1 MKKVLV
7 FLSACILLTCFMTF
21 SAFAAGGY
29 VHDDADILTPSHEQE
44 LVEMAQGVGEKH
56 GLDIVIVT
64 STGISDSM
72 LASYADNY
80 YDSNGY
86 SDDGVLILI
95 VEDSGARFISTCGK
109 AIDIVDPYL
118 GEFSNRTGSLFDD
131 CLYAEAFTECI
142 ILVDELS
149 EEHAEK
155 DGSSNIVQS
164 VIINLVIGFVIAFIV
179 TSVMKSSLKSVRM
192 QPMASGYMKN
202 DSFNITRSNDLF
214 LYRTVSRTPRANSS
228 SGGSGTRTS
237 SSGRSH
243 GGGRF

>member
-1 MKKVLV
+1 MTSLLEYKCPCCDASIDFDSSLQKMKCPYCGTEFDVETL
-7 FLSACILLTCFMTF
+7 
-21 SAFAAGGY
+21 AAY
-29 VHDDADILTPSHEQE
+29 
-44 LVEMAQGVGEKH
+44 
-56 GLDIVIVT
+56 
-64 STGISDSM
+64 
-72 LASYADNY
+72 N
-80 YDSNGY
+80 
-86 SDDGVLILI
+86 
-95 VEDSGARFISTCGK
+95 
-109 AIDIVDPYL
+109 
-118 GEFSNRTGSLFDD
+118 
-131 CLYAEAFTECI
+131 
-142 ILVDELS
+142 DELS

-228 SGGSGTRTS
+228 SVGSGTRTS